1 MLTYSLFEKNLDD
14 LTKSLGI
21 SDVNQGAIL
30 SPFLFTSFLADMVE
44 YLDKK
49 VGIQL
54 DDDTTLTHLLW
65 ADDLILFS
73 TPEGLQCQ
81 IDKLFTYCCRWQLI
95 VNTAKTKIM
104 CFNRPT
110 RRKEQHTVF
119 YFNDEEIEIV
129 PKYKYVGCV
138 FSSAEN
144 VFNNHVKYTLEKAR
158 CFQSTNMV
166 TTLGNSHP
174 GYSANYLTAW
184 SNR

>member
-1 MLTYSLFEKNLDD
+1 ML
-14 LTKSLGI
+14 
-21 SDVNQGAIL
+21 
-30 SPFLFTSFLADMVE
+30 E

-49 VGIQL
+49 VGIRL

-73 TPEGLQCQ
+73 TPPEGLQCE
-81 IDKLFTYCCRWQLI
+81 IDKLFTYCRRWQLI

-119 YFNDEEIEIV
+119 YFNDEEIETV

-138 FSSAEN
+138 FSSAGN

-158 CFQSTNMV
+158 KTMFSIYKYGYYLGQQQTIWQPGQTDNTVWCRNMGK
-166 TTLGNSHP
+166 LF
-174 GYSANYLTAW
+174 
-184 SNR
+184 